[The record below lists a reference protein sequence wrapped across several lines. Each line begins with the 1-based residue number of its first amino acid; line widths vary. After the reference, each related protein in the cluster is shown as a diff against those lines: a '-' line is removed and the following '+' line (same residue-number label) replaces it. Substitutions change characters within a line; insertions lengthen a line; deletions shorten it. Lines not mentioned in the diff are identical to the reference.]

1 MEIEGLVDKTRTSA
15 GEAREEVLE
24 AEVARP
30 SKKQKRRKEEGVGEV
45 RVAGEAVTSDIK
57 EEVFEEEDGLAEEV
71 SEQVIVKADPGD
83 FQGPEEGGSRGG
95 EGGGLAIRSDLL
107 SRKSQ
112 TFGDKVRE
120 EGGRQAASEG
130 GREEAGPGSLREAG
144 GGSLSLYGERG
155 RCHFCSLLCP
165 GR

>member
-1 MEIEGLVDKTRTSA
+1 MDKTRTSA

-57 EEVFEEEDGLAEEV
+57 EEVFEEVDGLAEEV

-95 EGGGLAIRSDLL
+95 EGEREGVHILFSQPWCNPSLTLPIRLTINPPSMPL
-107 SRKSQ
+107 
-112 TFGDKVRE
+112 F
-120 EGGRQAASEG
+120 SEK
-130 GREEAGPGSLREAG
+130 
-144 GGSLSLYGERG
+144 LYTR
-155 RCHFCSLLCP
+155 LN
-165 GR
+165 